1 MFCIYC
7 GKEINDTSQFCP
19 HCGQKVSP
27 ETKEIIPAGDALSV
41 VSPERKEI
49 FPAGDVFRVVFKLT
63 KKHYMLFAL
72 PGETV
77 IKVLV
82 DDQKEI
88 TLDLVKGNAGEV
100 MLSKGVHH
108 FVLQHVDWVSGT
120 INIFVA
126 KSGEISIE
134 CETEPY
140 VKSFGGFGMKENE
153 KALQELDDPER
164 IHVVMLLDAGFEA
177 GSVMTIIHNITEMTV
192 SEWVQWKEKLP
203 AVICKN
209 LTWAEAEEYANQIA
223 LAGGQSQ
230 VVRQGGLGLN
240 ATRGVDK
247 WLLVNDEKRMI
258 GVPFVD
264 YNGEIIAIELIPFD
278 DLIDFEL
285 IEDGEMITK
294 EKSGLGRAVAG
305 GLLFGKTGAVVGAV
319 TGKKSSST
327 QYCTDMRINLTVK
340 NRENPLIVV
349 RLISQAISKSSDYYR
364 QAVEVSQKLIAIL
377 KSITHDRTEVENAVP
392 AFSAADE
399 ILKFKNLLDMGV
411 VTQEE
416 FDKKKAELLGL

>member
-27 ETKEIIPAGDALSV
+27 ETKEIIPAGNALSV
-41 VSPERKEI
+41 LSPERKKI
-49 FPAGDVFRVVFKLT
+49 VPAGEVFRVVFKLT

-88 TLDLVKGNAGEV
+88 TLNLLQGDAGEV

-108 FVLQHVDWVSGT
+108 FVLQHADWVSES
-120 INIFVA
+120 INIYVA

-134 CETEPY
+134 YETYPSI
-140 VKSFGGFGMKENE
+140 KSLGGFGMKENE
-153 KALQELDDPER
+153 QALKELDDPER
-164 IHVVMLLDAGFEA
+164 IHLVMLLDAGFDA
-177 GSVMTIIHNITEMTV
+177 GNVMTIIHNITGMSI

-209 LTWAEAEEYANQIA
+209 LTWAEAECYANQIA
-223 LAGGQSQ
+223 GAGGQAQ
-230 VVRQGGLGLN
+230 VVRQGGFGLN

-258 GVPFVD
+258 GVPYVD
-264 YNGEIIAIELIPFD
+264 YNGETITVELIPFD

-285 IEDGEMITK
+285 IEDGETITK

-305 GLLFGKTGAVVGAV
+305 GLLFGKTGGVVGAV
-319 TGKKSSST
+319 TGKKSTST
-327 QYCTDMRINLTVK
+327 EYCRDMRINLTVK
-340 NRENPLIVV
+340 NRENPLIVI
-349 RLISQAISKSSDYYR
+349 RLISQAISKNSEYYR
-364 QAVEVSQKLIAIL
+364 QAVEASQKLIAIL
-377 KSITHDRTEVENAVP
+377 KSITHDRKEVENAIPV
-392 AFSAADE
+392 FSAADE

-411 VTQEE
+411 LTQEE